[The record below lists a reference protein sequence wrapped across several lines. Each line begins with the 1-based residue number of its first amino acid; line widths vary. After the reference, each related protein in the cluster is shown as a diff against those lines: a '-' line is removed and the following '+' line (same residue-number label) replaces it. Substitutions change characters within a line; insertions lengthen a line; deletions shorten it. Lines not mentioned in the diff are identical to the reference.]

1 MRFSCRTEEYC
12 VFGGRIRSESDWM
25 QNIHSNYT
33 QSLTSYLIQSPSK
46 YKQSIGKNQF
56 IYILS
61 PTSNTKNLIEKFTL
75 IIDSK
80 LI

>member
-1 MRFSCRTEEYC
+1 
-12 VFGGRIRSESDWM
+12 M

-33 QSLTSYLIQSPSK
+33 QSLMSYLIQSSSK
-46 YKQSIGKNQF
+46 YKQSIGKNTTQF
-56 IYILS
+56 INILS
-61 PTSNTKNLIEKFTL
+61 PTSNKKNLTEKFTL